1 MSTLF
6 FFRVFCFFL
15 NRITRHHLITLYDPS
30 SASRASQR
38 DAARDDETTQ
48 SASLHVDVDNEKT
61 GNNLEGLFLYQSI
74 FLSLKGWQKTN
85 VFFRLAHT
93 LFPQLICIHHTSG
106 EVTGWWSRRDTLKI
120 GRRKIF
126 PSFNSPGGGITGF
139 RELWRKGKENSY
151 WRNWDS
157 YLAASCV
164 LHFRSYSE

>member
-1 MSTLF
+1 MRRDIAPSSKSNTTKNLETLWIIWNIFTSFSRVYPFLLSGVF
-6 FFRVFCFFL
+6 FFFL

-126 PSFNSPGGGITGF
+126 PSFNSPGG
-139 RELWRKGKENSY
+139 
-151 WRNWDS
+151 
-157 YLAASCV
+157 A
-164 LHFRSYSE
+164 